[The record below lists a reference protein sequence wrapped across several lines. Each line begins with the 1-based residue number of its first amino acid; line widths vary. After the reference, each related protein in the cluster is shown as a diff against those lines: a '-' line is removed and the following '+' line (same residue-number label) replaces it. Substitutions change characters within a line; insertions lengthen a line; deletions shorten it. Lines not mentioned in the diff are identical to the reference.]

1 MAEEYVKAKGITC
14 LTIGSEAKE
23 SRNLA
28 IYLHFGYTKFVTS
41 FIEDDELV
49 LFYEKQI

>member
-1 MAEEYVKAKGITC
+1 MQKRRAFTC